1 MHEHSIDVVRAIVLA
16 AGNGDRFR
24 DGTSRSKLLA
34 SVRGTPLL
42 VRTLTTAWQAGITD
56 AHVVVGYDADHVS
69 AAARDGAPA
78 GLNLHFHYNR
88 EWRQENG
95 LSVLA
100 ARAHIADEPF
110 AVLMGDH
117 IVDTRV
123 LKRLLRIQSGP
134 DETLLCIDRTP
145 ADPAIAAEATK
156 VKMDG
161 DRISAIGKTLDR
173 YDALDTG
180 TFSCRPSLFDA
191 LEASCASG
199 DSTLSG
205 GIARLAQQ
213 GLVRGVDIGF
223 SSWFDIDTVVD
234 LALAER
240 LVEPA
245 PAA

>member
-1 MHEHSIDVVRAIVLA
+1 MEERTDCVFRAVILA

-42 VRTLTTAWQAGITD
+42 VRTLTTAWQAGITH
-56 AHVVVGYDADHVS
+56 AHVVVGYDADNVT
-69 AAARDGAPA
+69 AAARDGVPP
-78 GLNLHFHYNR
+78 GMKLHLHFNR
-88 EWRQENG
+88 DWRQENG

-100 ARAHIADEPF
+100 ARAHVGDEPF
-110 AVLMGDH
+110 LLMMGDH

-123 LKRLLRIQSGP
+123 LKRLLRIQSRP
-134 DETLLCIDRTP
+134 DETLLCIDRSP
-145 ADPAIAAEATK
+145 ADPAVAAEATK
-156 VKMDG
+156 VRLDG
-161 DRISAIGKTLDR
+161 DRISAIGKSLDA

-180 TFSCRPSLFDA
+180 TFSCRPCLFNA
-191 LEASCASG
+191 LEASCAGG

-205 GIARLAQQ
+205 GIARLAAR
-213 GLVRGVDIGF
+213 GLVRGVDIGLA
-223 SSWFDIDTVVD
+223 SWFDIDTVVD

-240 LVEPA
+240 LVQPA